1 RQYLARTAAAGA
13 PDVRAGAG
21 PAWRLPGAARR
32 AVAMGGLAAVFLG
45 TWLVV
50 RGPAGAPPAMQTAA
64 AGAAR
69 SAGRASGSE
78 GTPGLAGKRPWA
90 WQDVRGRLA
99 VVTDGEVAP
108 EGSLW
113 SSAPALVLTTAAA
126 TLTWDLGAVY
136 PLQAI
141 YVQADANDT
150 YQLWGSA
157 DGRAFRPI

>member
-1 RQYLARTAAAGA
+1 MSGPGERDPRRLLESRNTCAPLLRQYLARTAAAGA

-69 SAGRASGSE
+69 SAGGASGSE
-78 GTPGLAGKRPWA
+78 GT
-90 WQDVRGRLA
+90 
-99 VVTDGEVAP
+99 
-108 EGSLW
+108 S
-113 SSAPALVLTTAAA
+113 
-126 TLTWDLGAVY
+126 
-136 PLQAI
+136 
-141 YVQADANDT
+141 
-150 YQLWGSA
+150 GSA
-157 DGRAFRPI
+157 GGAGGAG